1 LRIAILRRSNAW
13 QTTVCNAPDRRRNPI
28 VIEVSGLGK
37 RFRLTARKAAVDPDP
52 RAENGW
58 FNAVRAVS
66 FTCTAGEVLG
76 LLGPNGAGKTTILRM
91 LSTALAPSAGSI
103 RVDGV
108 DLIADPL
115 AARRRIG
122 FLSGTTGLYGR
133 LTVRE
138 NVRYFGAAH
147 GIDPA
152 LLDTRLEQLLT
163 ALDMH
168 NYADRRVDA
177 LSSGMKQRAAIART
191 VIHAP
196 SVLIFDEPTTGLD
209 ILGAQVVLDFM
220 RERSLDRN
228 TVVFSTHHLHE
239 VDALCSRVCI
249 VDQGNS
255 VFEGSL
261 DALRIAGTNGT
272 GSLAAGYLAQLRPK

>member
-1 LRIAILRRSNAW
+1 
-13 QTTVCNAPDRRRNPI
+13 
-28 VIEVSGLGK
+28 
-37 RFRLTARKAAVDPDP
+37 
-52 RAENGW
+52 
-58 FNAVRAVS
+58 
-66 FTCTAGEVLG
+66 
-76 LLGPNGAGKTTILRM
+76 
-91 LSTALAPSAGSI
+91 
-103 RVDGV
+103 
-108 DLIADPL
+108 
-115 AARRRIG
+115 
-122 FLSGTTGLYGR
+122 
-133 LTVRE
+133 
-138 NVRYFGAAH
+138 
-147 GIDPA
+147 
-152 LLDTRLEQLLT
+152 
-163 ALDMH
+163 
-168 NYADRRVDA
+168 
-177 LSSGMKQRAAIART
+177 MKQRAAIART